1 MSDFIATSKFSKL
14 LRKKNEE
21 SSQRY
26 VIKKILAAI
35 ELLRNSEKPES
46 LGEKKK
52 GKLRECYAYELTK
65 SSRLLYQVE
74 RREGKIHIVLL
85 RVCNHKQ
92 TYDTD

>member
-1 MSDFIATSKFSKL
+1 MNELAVTSKFQKL
-14 LRKKNEE
+14 LKKKNKE

-26 VIKKILAAI
+26 VINKISTAI
-35 ELLRNSEKPES
+35 ESLRNSENPEP

-74 RREGKIHIVLL
+74 RREEKIRIVLL
-85 RVCNHKQ
+85 RVCSHKQ
-92 TYDTD
+92 TYDID

>member
-1 MSDFIATSKFSKL
+1 MNELAVTSKFQKL
-14 LRKKNEE
+14 LKKKNKE

-26 VIKKILAAI
+26 VINKISTAI
-35 ELLRNSEKPES
+35 ESLRNSENPES

-74 RREGKIHIVLL
+74 RREEKIRIVLL
-85 RVCNHKQ
+85 RVCSHKQ
-92 TYDTD
+92 TYDID